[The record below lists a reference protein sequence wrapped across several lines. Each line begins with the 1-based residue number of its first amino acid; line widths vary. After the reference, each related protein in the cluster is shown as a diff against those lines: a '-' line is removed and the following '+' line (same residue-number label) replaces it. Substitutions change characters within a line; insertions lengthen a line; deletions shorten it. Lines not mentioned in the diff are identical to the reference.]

1 MIRFR
6 ATIDLDNEE
15 LAETILKS
23 TAIENRGYVDM
34 RREGN
39 MLEITFE
46 AKDYGS
52 FLHTFND
59 LFVSILMI
67 LKL

>member
-6 ATIDLDNEE
+6 ATLNLDSEE

-39 MLEITFE
+39 MLEIAFE